1 MDRRDRK
8 MGARDTRRL
17 LRSAA
22 SGKALAFFPE
32 GTFGPEVG
40 LLKFH
45 IGAFAAA
52 ARAHLPVVPVV
63 IRGTRRSLPA
73 ESPWPNPGRI
83 QVEIL
88 AVVPAIAPNTAT
100 EEGDVA
106 ARLRDAARSRILS
119 VLNEPDLASG
129 QTQSFAVRERY
140 ERELAARHYVPDPAQ
155 SAVVDRLDALRTRLL
170 AENEPGLLARWLQRF
185 RLDTTTRATPGES
198 TCGEASAAAKPGWW
212 TCLMPA
218 SRYEPDAAVISTI
231 SCATF
236 TRSCAHCGAAPI
248 RSNWQLAAWPA
259 ARGCC
264 VWMSY
269 MSATS
274 PTPCCWEDCSRRCC
288 VMA

>member
-1 MDRRDRK
+1 LEFGLMAFAGLLILFILPGLTRRRRFVRALARVALQLAGMPVELRGQTELPTPCILVANHCSYIDGVVLTATLPPTFSFVIKREMSRFPLAGPLLRRIGSEFVDRRDRK

-88 AVVPAIAPNTAT
+88 AVVPAIPPNTAT

-129 QTQSFAVRERY
+129 QT
-140 ERELAARHYVPDPAQ
+140 
-155 SAVVDRLDALRTRLL
+155 
-170 AENEPGLLARWLQRF
+170 
-185 RLDTTTRATPGES
+185 
-198 TCGEASAAAKPGWW
+198 
-212 TCLMPA
+212 
-218 SRYEPDAAVISTI
+218 
-231 SCATF
+231 
-236 TRSCAHCGAAPI
+236 
-248 RSNWQLAAWPA
+248 
-259 ARGCC
+259 
-264 VWMSY
+264 
-269 MSATS
+269 
-274 PTPCCWEDCSRRCC
+274 
-288 VMA
+288 